1 MLRKSLCY
9 LYLIGALLISNQAYG
24 GTWLTVQ
31 IDHISP
37 ASEEVLSD
45 ALKRVQTDQMD
56 GLVIELD
63 TPGGLLE
70 STRGMVRDMLA
81 SPKPVI
87 VWVGPAG
94 AHAGSAGAFITLAAS
109 AAAMAP
115 GTNIGAAHPVGVGGY
130 DVPGGALGEKIIN
143 DASALMESIA
153 QLRHRNPEVAIS
165 FVRNSLSLTAEE
177 AHRQKVI
184 DLIANNP
191 LDVLH
196 KLNGQSI
203 PVGQTTALLDTQY
216 PVLIPYEKTYRQRFL
231 EILSNPDVFYLL
243 FIAGLVGI
251 GFELTHPGAL
261 APGVLGGISLILALI
276 ASANLPVNFGAM
288 LLLAASL
295 AFMVAELFLPSFG
308 ILGIGGII
316 GFIIGSIL
324 LVDPN
329 NIQGLRVTW
338 IAVLPAAIAIALFIL
353 CVFYLVIRSTRSKHQ
368 GGVEAMIG
376 QSAHVLGDFINGE
389 GRVVIWGE
397 NWAARTLDGEN
408 CMKDDIVEIRAVD
421 GLTLVVKPK
430 T

>member
-1 MLRKSLCY
+1 MWRKLFSYLSLI
-9 LYLIGALLISNQAYG
+9 LALLVTSQADG
-24 GTWLTVQ
+24 STWLTVD
-31 IDHISP
+31 INLISP
-37 ASEEVLSD
+37 ASAEILSD
-45 ALKRVQTDQMD
+45 ALKRVEKEQMD
-56 GLVIELD
+56 GLVIQLD

-70 STRGMVRDMLA
+70 STRGMVQHILA

-109 AAAMAP
+109 VAAMAP

-130 DVPGGALGEKIIN
+130 DIPGSAMGEKVVN

-184 DLIANNP
+184 DLIANDP

-196 KLNGQSI
+196 KINGQTI
-203 PVGQTTALLDTQY
+203 PVGQTSIQLDTKN
-216 PVLIPYEKTYRQRFL
+216 PTLTPYQKTYRQHFL
-231 EILSNPDVFYLL
+231 EILSNPNVFYLL
-243 FIAGLVGI
+243 FIAGLIGI
-251 GFELTHPGAL
+251 GFELTHPGVF
-261 APGVLGGISLILALI
+261 APGVLGGIALILALI
-276 ASANLPVNFGAM
+276 ASANLPVSFGAM
-288 LLLAASL
+288 ILLVASI

-329 NIQGLRVTW
+329 NVQGLRVAW
-338 IAVLPAAIAIALFIL
+338 SAVLPAAFVVAAFIL
-353 CVFYLVIRSTRSKHQ
+353 AIFYLIILSTRSKHQ
-368 GGVEAMIG
+368 SGIETMSG
-376 QSAHVLGDFINGE
+376 QAAHVLSDFVNGA

-397 NWAARTLDGEN
+397 NWAARTPDGQN
-408 CMKDDIVEIRAVD
+408 LMKGDVVEIQAVD

-430 T
+430 A